1 MNFHKILV
9 TCSFPNVAHKHI
21 ADGNNA
27 EKFKSVLAKRRE
39 KYIYLE

>member
-1 MNFHKILV
+1 MIYFHKILL

-27 EKFKSVLAKRRE
+27 ENV
-39 KYIYLE
+39 